1 MAKKSGRKRA
11 PSAASAASAAASAPS
26 ASAAASAPSAAAF
39 GPGFSPETGRGVIAA
54 ASAAHAAYS
63 ISVAALVLAANLRV
77 DKTDG
82 VKAAAGAAFTTEA
95 LSGMLRASLVWLAPA
110 IERLT
115 GADTRPGPRGHLVFF
130 GAVAALLAGARILPA
145 VFAGAAPSM
154 VRLNSLSAGGLAVMA
169 ASELAG
175 ALGKTLGLLL
185 FCLVADEAARRGGRG
200 GLAIAGALAF
210 AFVALEVGGLALAM
224 WFERDLLEHEPGEAV
239 RPLDR
244 PELVKRVKAIAADM
258 GMPEAAENVMVD
270 DADDSLNAFAMR
282 RVVVLSRRTAALAD
296 VEHAAAVAAH
306 ELAHVKL
313 RHVRKSTAMYSFVS
327 AGRFALLFVALAL
340 PGLLLP
346 PTTLPWIQTA
356 IPLATASR
364 SAGVL
369 YVVARPLVDELGRA
383 AALSLSRGA
392 ELAADRLGAE
402 AVGQVKYVEMLR
414 KLEEDAPGMGEPFE
428 RLLAHRMTHPPID
441 RRVAEVTGA

>member
-1 MAKKSGRKRA
+1 LAA
-11 PSAASAASAAASAPS
+11 AASAASS
-26 ASAAASAPSAAAF
+26 
-39 GPGFSPETGRGVIAA
+39 GPGFSPETGRAVIAA

-95 LSGMLRASLVWLAPA
+95 LSGLLRASLVFVAPA

-115 GADTRPGPRGHLVFF
+115 GADARPGPRGHLVFF

-169 ASELAG
+169 ASEIAG

-224 WFERDLLEHEPGEAV
+224 WFERDLLEYEPGEAV

-244 PELVKRVKAIAADM
+244 PELVKRVKTIAADM

-340 PGLLLP
+340 PGLFAGPAALC
-346 PTTLPWIQTA
+346 LPWIQMA

-414 KLEEDAPGMGEPFE
+414 KLEEDAPGFGEPFE